1 MRRMVTGSLACL
13 LGISMLTLSACG
25 GNQNRDTA
33 EAPAETEAT
42 AGDTLARAEALRAQG
57 LTRAALAEFE
67 RVIEINPEMTVA
79 YMGAAE
85 IHAAEGNYDEAEENY
100 AVAAA
105 QEPRNFDAQYG
116 HGLMLQLL
124 DRLSDAVRAYLRALT
139 IRPDDVDAN
148 LNLATAYLQLGEAD
162 QALPYAERAVRLDR
176 DHAAGRVNL
185 GAVYGAL
192 GRHSDAI
199 IEYQQAAELME
210 LTPELL
216 LNLADALGKVDRHAE
231 MKETLERLI
240 DLEPT
245 ALAYERLA
253 SAKFRLGDYDGA
265 LTSFE
270 RSIEVD
276 PRHYPA
282 LNGIGVCKLNQYL
295 ASDKRDRVAF
305 MEARRALQR
314 SLQIENRQPKVQELL
329 TRYR

>member
-1 MRRMVTGSLACL
+1 MRRFVTPALACL
-13 LGISMLTLSACG
+13 LCISMLGVTACG
-25 GNQNRDTA
+25 GRNKAKA
-33 EAPAETEAT
+33 EPATEEISATEAMEM
-42 AGDTLARAEALRAQG
+42 GQALLAQG

-79 YMGAAE
+79 YMSAGE
-85 IHAAEGNYDEAEENY
+85 IYAAEGNYDAAEEKY

-139 IRPDDVDAN
+139 IRPDDFDAN
-148 LNLATAYLQLGEAD
+148 LNLATAYLQMGEAE
-162 QALPYAERAVRLDR
+162 QALPYAERAVRLER
-176 DHAAGRVNL
+176 DNAAGRVNL

-192 GRHSDAI
+192 GRSTDAI

-216 LNLADALGKVDRHAE
+216 LNLADALGKVGRHAE

-240 DLEPT
+240 DLEPS

-253 SAKFRLGDYDGA
+253 SAKFRLGDYQGA
-265 LTSFE
+265 LESFE
-270 RSIEVD
+270 MSIEVD

-295 ASDKRDRVAF
+295 ASDKRDRLAF
-305 MEARRALQR
+305 IEGRRALQR